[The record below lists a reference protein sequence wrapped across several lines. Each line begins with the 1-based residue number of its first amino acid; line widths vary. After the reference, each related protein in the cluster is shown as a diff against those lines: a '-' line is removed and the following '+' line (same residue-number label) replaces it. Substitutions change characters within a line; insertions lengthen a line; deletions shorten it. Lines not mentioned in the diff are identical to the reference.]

1 MKRGEI
7 LDAVKQTITKDRND
21 RHGEPEN
28 SFPRIA
34 DAWTDY
40 LQRILPTR
48 ETMELKPS
56 DVAEMLAIFKTC
68 RFETQPDNPDNEHDR
83 IGYYA
88 IAAELRAAERAEKSV
103 LVASVRDPATVYTV
117 DRFGKTFPVTF
128 QPARRRFKAINEFP
142 AAPNYPGENIEYQKH
157 ESLIPEILS
166 WQDGKWLP
174 SKDYDWKSDQ
184 PPQEKPET
192 PNTPNRKPAFEGE
205 TFAGKLASG
214 LAVEWTGVANMHG
227 ELLWHRTK

>member
-7 LDAVKQTITKDRND
+7 LDAVKNTITKDRND

-34 DAWTDY
+34 EAWSDY
-40 LQRILPTR
+40 LKRLGWVEPK
-48 ETMELKPS
+48 LKPS

-88 IAAELRAAERAEKSV
+88 IAAELRARERMEGLDWIK
-103 LVASVRDPATVYTV
+103 LKPIGPEIEPASA
-117 DRFGKTFPVTF
+117 
-128 QPARRRFKAINEFP
+128 ARELINGGP
-142 AAPNYPGENIEYQKH
+142 PPAPNG
-157 ESLIPEILS
+157 
-166 WQDGKWLP
+166 
-174 SKDYDWKSDQ
+174 
-184 PPQEKPET
+184 
-192 PNTPNRKPAFEGE
+192 PNRKPQFEGD
-205 TFAGKLASG
+205 TFAGKLITG